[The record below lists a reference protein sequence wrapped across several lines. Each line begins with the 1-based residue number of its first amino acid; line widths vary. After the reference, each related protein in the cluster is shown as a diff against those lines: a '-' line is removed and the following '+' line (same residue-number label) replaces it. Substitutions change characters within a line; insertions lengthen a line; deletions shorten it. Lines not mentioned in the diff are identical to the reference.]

1 MKMTFPMTD
10 FLLNYDVFPLVFP
23 VGKEVTVRIRPTGG
37 DPDFQPGKNY
47 KVLICAFEGGK
58 PYDYPSSGDYREK
71 NLVCNAEGGFDVT
84 HTYDSEQQYFIR
96 VLDDNGRRIRQFPVF
111 AVEDDLAGRYPFRG
125 DLHMHTNCSDGH
137 QTPEV
142 VSAMYRSHGY
152 DFFAITD
159 HHRYYPSVRAME
171 FYKNIPTEFNIIPGE
186 EVHLPDV
193 HGKEADAH
201 IVNFGGEYSVNA
213 LVRDEYF
220 GETGEGWVRAMPGVT
235 PPEADTVEVWQDKME
250 TLAEK
255 TDVPEKVDKI
265 PAAVMKW
272 AFSEIR
278 KAGGL
283 AIFPHPC
290 WVSDTLHVP
299 TPFLEYIMENQD
311 FDAFEV
317 LGGERYFE
325 HNGFQV
331 IRYYE
336 DKAKGRNYPI
346 VGSTDSHSSYESNE
360 GALICS
366 TIVFSP
372 ENERKALI
380 GAIKDFYSVA
390 VDTISKE
397 FRLVGDNR
405 LVRYSCFLV
414 NNYFPRHDEL
424 CKEEGRLM
432 RICAVGTQE
441 EKEDAIRQ
449 LSAINGRMKKFMKKY
464 FAF

>member
-1 MKMTFPMTD
+1 MNFPMTD
-10 FLLNYDVFPLVFP
+10 QLLNYDVFPLVFP
-23 VGKEVTVRIRPTGG
+23 VGKEVTVHIRPTGG
-37 DPDFQPGKNY
+37 RPEFVPGKEY
-47 KVLICAFEGGK
+47 KVLICALEGGK

-71 NLVCNAEGGFDVT
+71 TLVCNEIGGFDVT

-96 VLDDNGRRIRQFPVF
+96 VLNDEGRRINQFPVY
-111 AVEDDLAGRYPFRG
+111 AVESDLAGRYPLRG
-125 DLHMHTNCSDGH
+125 DLHMHTNCSDG
-137 QTPEV
+137 QQKPEV
-142 VSAMYRSHGY
+142 VCGMYRSHGY
-152 DFFAITD
+152 DFFSITD
-159 HHRYYPSVRAME
+159 HHRYYPSIRAME
-171 FYKNIPTEFNIIPGE
+171 FFKDIPTEFNIVPGE

-201 IVNFGGEYSVNA
+201 IVNFGGEYSINA
-213 LVRDEYF
+213 LVMDEHF
-220 GETGEGWVRAMPGVT
+220 GETGDSWVRAMPGVT

-250 TLAEK
+250 ALAEA
-255 TDVPEKVDKI
+255 TPVPEKVDKI

-272 AFSEIR
+272 AFSEIK

-290 WVSDTLHVP
+290 WISDTYHVP
-299 TPFLEYIMENQD
+299 TPYLDYIMENQD

-317 LGGERYFE
+317 LGGERYYE
-325 HNGFQV
+325 HNGFQTV
-331 IRYYE
+331 RYYE
-336 DKAKGRNYPI
+336 DRARGRRYPV
-346 VGSTDSHSSYESNE
+346 VGSTDSHSSYVSNQ

-380 GAIKDFYSVA
+380 SSIRDFYSVA

-397 FRLVGDNR
+397 FRLVGENR
-405 LVRYSCFLV
+405 FVRYACFLL

-432 RICAVGTQE
+432 RICAIGTEE
-441 EKEDAIRQ
+441 EKEDAIKQ
-449 LSAINGRMKKFMKKY
+449 LTAINGRMKKFMTKY
-464 FAF
+464 FCF